1 MNSHLKDTKIINKL
15 ISDNNDFWENCTDID
30 NNNIYKL
37 FKRLYVKKN
46 IVQSDYD
53 NLKDNFEKF
62 VPEKFLSEI
71 WRKSSGRI
79 NIGSSIEKFLHIMF
93 VDISG
98 FTKMSENLS
107 AANTL
112 ILLNIYFDA
121 IVEISK
127 KNWWYVD
134 KFLWDWIML
143 VFDDKNSDSAIRT
156 AIEIRQFMKK
166 INLSKLREDITVWI
180 WINSWN
186 AILWTIG
193 SRNRMDITII
203 WDNVNIAS
211 RLEDMTRKL
220 DDWIII
226 SESTYNWISDKKLFD
241 THSIGKKEI
250 RGRDSRIH
258 LYWISES

>member
-1 MNSHLKDTKIINKL
+1 MNSNLKDALIINQL
-15 ISDNNDFWENCTDID
+15 IEDNNDFWDKIRD
-30 NNNIYKL
+30 VDDNNIYKL

-46 IVQSDYD
+46 IIEADLT
-53 NLKDNFEKF
+53 NLQDNFNKF
-62 VPEKFLSEI
+62 IPEKFLTEI
-71 WRKSSGRI
+71 WKKSSWRI
-79 NIGSSIEKFLHIMF
+79 NIGTSVEKFLHIMF

-98 FTKMSENLS
+98 FTKMSEELS
-107 AANTL
+107 SANTL

-143 VFDDKNSDSAIRT
+143 VFDCKSSDSAVKT
-156 AIEIRQFMKK
+156 AIEIRQFMDK
-166 INLSKLREDITVWI
+166 INLSKLRKDITVWI
-180 WINSWN
+180 WIHSWK

-193 SRNRMDITII
+193 SRHRMDITII

-211 RLEDMTRKL
+211 RLEDMTRRL

-226 SESTYNWISDKKLFD
+226 SKNTYDLIDKKKDL
-241 THSIGKKEI
+241 SISNLWENEI

-258 LYWISES
+258 LYWISEE